1 MIATA
6 TVDDMGMVT
15 ITGVAEG
22 TATITVTASDPMGA
36 YAMQTIMVNVMMAPV
51 VPLGQAMDLTA
62 MANADGSITLMF
74 TPGTSATHHFVS
86 GNVSAIWEYADG
98 MNMHTVSADKLTSG
112 MEYKFYVL
120 SGQWEEM
127 ADGTWE
133 GMWAAE
139 GWSNAATSTAN

>member
-1 MIATA
+1 
-6 TVDDMGMVT
+6 MGEYSVGMAMAMT
-15 ITGVAEG
+15 MAMMMP
-22 TATITVTASDPMGA
+22 PME
-36 YAMQTIMVNVMMAPV
+36 
-51 VPLGQAMDLTA
+51 LGQAMDLTA

-98 MNMHTVSADKLTSG
+98 MNRHTVSADQLTSG

-139 GWSNAATSTAN
+139 GWSNAATSTTN

>member
-1 MIATA
+1 MPKDH
-6 TVDDMGMVT
+6 VLLPRRRHELLGMGT
-15 ITGVAEG
+15 LRHG
-22 TATITVTASDPMGA
+22 TAMAMGSMMMPPME
-36 YAMQTIMVNVMMAPV
+36 
-51 VPLGQAMDLTA
+51 LGQAMDLTA

-86 GNVSAIWEYADG
+86 GNVSDIWEYADG
-98 MNMHTVSADKLTSG
+98 MNRHTVSADLLTSG